1 MFYFIRLFWLSIFIF
16 CFSSPLLASSSTNNV
31 ILKEIGGKD
40 ISLNSLK
47 GKWVFIN
54 YWAGWCQPCV
64 EEIAALNRFYEN
76 NKQKVAVFAFNFDNP
91 SVKQQLKLI
100 KEHKIT
106 YSSLLNDPAKPLHL
120 TAVVGLPTTFV
131 LNPEGKLV
139 RTLFGPQTLSSLN
152 KVIR

>member
-1 MFYFIRLFWLSIFIF
+1 MFYFIRLVSLSIFIF
-16 CFSSPLLASSSTNNV
+16 CFSSPLLASSSTDNV
-31 ILKEIGGKD
+31 ILKEISGKD
-40 ISLNSLK
+40 IPLNSLK

-76 NKQKVAVFAFNFDNP
+76 NKQKVAVFAFNFDNL

-100 KEHKIT
+100 KQHKIT
-106 YSSLLNDPAKPLHL
+106 YSSLLNDPAKLLHL
-120 TAVVGLPTTFV
+120 TDVVGLPTTFV
-131 LNPEGKLV
+131 LNPEGKLI
-139 RTLFGPQTLSSLN
+139 RTLFGPQTLNSLN